1 MTEETKELS
10 DKEKQILVQALHFIE
25 KAKIALSALGFNE
38 IKSTSK
44 DILRRKQHAK
54 AYEEERKKFWKAVY
68 IASINNEHCRSHK
81 TFHYADE
88 ALEEFDKRFKKH

>member
-1 MTEETKELS
+1 MTEVKKELS
-10 DKEKQILVQALHFIE
+10 DKDKQIIE
-25 KAKIALSALGFNE
+25 RAKIALSLGFSE
-38 IKSTSK
+38 KKSTSK

-54 AYEEERKKFWKAVY
+54 AYEEERKEFWKAVY

>member
-1 MTEETKELS
+1 MTEEKKELT
-10 DKEKQILVQALHFIE
+10 DKEKQIIE
-25 KAKIALSALGFNE
+25 KAEIALAALGFNE
-38 IKSTSK
+38 IKSSSK
-44 DILRRKQHAK
+44 NILRRKQEAK
-54 AYEEERKKFWKAVY
+54 AYEEERKEFWKAVY

>member
-10 DKEKQILVQALHFIE
+10 DKEKQIIE
-25 KAKIALSALGFNE
+25 KAELALFALGFNE

-54 AYEEERKKFWKAVY
+54 AYEEERKEFWKAVY
-68 IASINNEHCRSHK
+68 IASINNEHCRSYK